1 MTPTI
6 ETPGRAPETRS
17 AQCLPLPEHSACL
30 PAREEDVTYVER
42 AVCVQ
47 NRPNPAPSVCLQA
60 PPLQSVSKS
69 RSDSPRPTPFPRECP
84 RCTWGERRGLT
95 RHLTRVTRSVPSAP
109 HPNCRNRAV
118 CGSGGLRTS
127 VWASVRFIEGEAG
140 DRRAVDGSGRDG
152 RAGQEGVSGVVCGV
166 I

>member
-118 CGSGGLRTS
+118 CGSGGAADVCVGISEIHRGRGRGQES
-127 VWASVRFIEGEAG
+127 GGRVWEGWTG
-140 DRRAVDGSGRDG
+140 RSGRG
-152 RAGQEGVSGVVCGV
+152 
-166 I
+166 

>member
-1 MTPTI
+1 MHVGGEAGPDTSLDT
-6 ETPGRAPETRS
+6 
-17 AQCLPLPEHSACL
+17 C
-30 PAREEDVTYVER
+30 
-42 AVCVQ
+42 
-47 NRPNPAPSVCLQA
+47 NPFSP
-60 PPLQSVSKS
+60 VS
-69 RSDSPRPTPFPRECP
+69 
-84 RCTWGERRGLT
+84 
-95 RHLTRVTRSVPSAP
+95 P